1 MLNKLWPVFII
12 VSIIYAFFAGTINK
26 INSGLYESV
35 ENAVN
40 FSIVLMGTM
49 CFWNGIMN
57 IAYNSKI
64 INVLNMVMNPVVDRL
79 FPDLK
84 NDKKIKKEIVM
95 NCIANILGLGNAAT
109 PLGIKA
115 MNSLQEKNIEKDK
128 ISNSMMM
135 LIVLN
140 TASLQLIPTTV
151 IAIRNSLNSN
161 NSEVVI
167 FPIWIVSVC
176 AIIVGIFSVKIL
188 QKIIKK

>member
-12 VSIIYAFFAGTINK
+12 VSIIYAFCAGTVEK
-26 INSGLYESV
+26 INSGIHESV

-40 FSIVLMGTM
+40 FSIVLLGTM

-57 IAYNSKI
+57 IAFNSKI
-64 INVLNMVMNPVVDRL
+64 INLLSKIMNPIVNKL

-84 NDKKIKKEIVM
+84 NEEKIKKEIVM
-95 NCIANILGLGNAAT
+95 NCIANVLGLGNAAT

-115 MNSLQEKNIEKDK
+115 MNSLQEKNVNKDRL
-128 ISNSMMM
+128 SNSMML

-151 IAIRNSLNSN
+151 IAIRNSLNSKN
-161 NSEVVI
+161 PEVII
-167 FPIWIVSVC
+167 FPVWIVSIC
-176 AIIVGIFSVKIL
+176 AIIVGIISTKIL